1 MKTYILDI
9 IPQIKQF
16 SKKLDIITVLT
27 NQHWVVL
34 DEISKSKSVYIFRSN
49 NELLISQNGKVN
61 RARWEYLGHNSL
73 LIDIGNETYLFK
85 HDFYDANILTLKVD
99 GKNEY
104 AVLINENKYEYEL
117 NSLDSVVVFLK
128 SKYID
133 GVENKVDKKLSEP
146 KSNVNEL
153 GNDNSVTILRQEED
167 WSLVTG
173 KVLEYTVKY
182 KDDISTVLFIK
193 KKGVYTFSTFDK
205 VIEFENLED
214 CLAFYKSYIDKK

>member
-61 RARWEYLGHNSL
+61 RARWEYLGHKSL
-73 LIDIGNETYLFK
+73 LIDIGEETYLFK
-85 HDFYDANILTLKVD
+85 HDFYDANILALKVD

-104 AVLINENKYEYEL
+104 AVLVNESKYDGEL
-117 NSLDSVVVFLK
+117 NSLEQVNCFLNETYLESQK
-128 SKYID
+128 RVRRGFD
-133 GVENKVDKKLSEP
+133 ALEKKM
-146 KSNVNEL
+146 KRFNMIII
-153 GNDNSVTILRQEED
+153 VTILE
-167 WSLVTG
+167 
-173 KVLEYTVKY
+173 
-182 KDDISTVLFIK
+182 
-193 KKGVYTFSTFDK
+193 
-205 VIEFENLED
+205 
-214 CLAFYKSYIDKK
+214 C